1 MATLADELLLDFEGS
16 GSEGEEHGDGFF
28 GEAGLSAGAHA
39 NGNDTAMEEARDE
52 DGDEDND
59 TDMMDGLDGS
69 AVPAADDD
77 DDDDQRAKIEKLQLG
92 GVRDVRA
99 VAGLMKTLTPV
110 LEVSA
115 PVPLQVAPTN
125 SPMSCG
131 KAFTSPSPSNSP
143 DSLPQTLQ
151 KIAHYQSQPA
161 ESRENVGNVED
172 HPEYHLLTQSN
183 GLSTQIDNE
192 IVLVHKFIRDH
203 YSVRFP
209 ELETLITNP
218 LEYAK
223 VVAILGNGPMDSD
236 SIKALQTSTDNPLGA
251 TLKATLDGP
260 SLMIVTVEAT
270 TSKGQ
275 AMPTEQLQRVLQAC
289 EMVIALDKA
298 KKTLTEYVQS
308 RMSIFAPNLTEL
320 IGSLTAAQLLNQAG
334 GLTGLSKTP
343 ACNLP
348 AWGSKKQA
356 SAALA
361 TNVGIRHQGFI
372 FQSPVIR
379 TIPSDI
385 KKQAIKM
392 FANKIVMCARTD
404 CFHQFRDGS
413 EGERLKDECLD
424 RLDKLQQKPLSKGGR
439 ALPAP
444 DDKPSRKRGG
454 RRARKAKEATAMTE
468 LRKAQNR
475 VAFGKEEQEVGYGVG
490 DSTKGMGMIGQRDDG
505 RLRVTQI
512 DNRTRAKLSAKSK
525 GWGGASSLAGG
536 SASSLRG
543 IAGGGGGVTNLS
555 LASSKGLR
563 MSGVGTTLGTGTAAG
578 TVSSLAFTATQG
590 LELVDPKVQAELSRK
605 RKADEDRWFK
615 SGSFTQ
621 VGGGGGGGISND
633 GFKKPGLP
641 PSKRLDTGS
650 TKP

>member
-1 MATLADELLLDFEGS
+1 MSTLADELLQDFEDS
-16 GSEGEEHGDGFF
+16 GSEAGGDEHDDGLFN
-28 GEAGLSAGAHA
+28 EAGFSGGAPA
-39 NGNDTAMEEARDE
+39 NGGDTAMEEVRDE
-52 DGDEDND
+52 DADEDQD
-59 TDMMDGLDGS
+59 ADMMDEADGT
-69 AVPAADDD
+69 ATPAADGDD
-77 DDDDQRAKIEKLQLG
+77 EKANIEKMQLG
-92 GVRDVRA
+92 AVRDVRA

-110 LEVSA
+110 LE
-115 PVPLQVAPTN
+115 
-125 SPMSCG
+125 
-131 KAFTSPSPSNSP
+131 
-143 DSLPQTLQ
+143 

-161 ESRENVGNVED
+161 EAIDNVGSVED

-183 GLSTQIDNE
+183 SLSTQIDNE

-223 VVAILGNGPMDSD
+223 AVAILGNGPMDSE
-236 SIKALQTSTDNPLGA
+236 SIKSLQTSTNNPLGL
-251 TLKATLDGP
+251 TLKSVLDGP

-275 AMPTEQLQRVLQAC
+275 AMSAEQLQRVVQAC
-289 EMVIALDKA
+289 EMVIALDRA

-308 RMSIFAPNLTEL
+308 RMNIFAPNLTAL

-334 GLTGLSKTP
+334 GLTGLSKAP

-424 RLDKLQQKPLSKGGR
+424 RLDKLQQKPLSKGAR

-454 RRARKAKEATAMTE
+454 RRARKAKEATAVTE
-468 LRKAQNR
+468 LAKAQNR
-475 VAFGKEEQEVGYGVG
+475 VAFNKEEQEVGYGAG
-490 DSTKGMGMIGQRDDG
+490 DSTRGMGMIGQRDDG

-525 GWGGASSLAGG
+525 GWGGASSLTSG

-543 IAGGGGGVTNLS
+543 LAGGSGGVSNLS

-563 MSGVGTTLGTGTAAG
+563 TSGVGTTLGSGSATAG

-615 SGSFTQ
+615 SGAFTQ
-621 VGGGGGGGISND
+621 VGGNND
-633 GFKKPGLP
+633 GFKKPELP
-641 PSKRLDTGS
+641 PSKRLNTGS

>member
-1 MATLADELLLDFEGS
+1 M
-16 GSEGEEHGDGFF
+16 
-28 GEAGLSAGAHA
+28 
-39 NGNDTAMEEARDE
+39 
-52 DGDEDND
+52 
-59 TDMMDGLDGS
+59 
-69 AVPAADDD
+69 
-77 DDDDQRAKIEKLQLG
+77 
-92 GVRDVRA
+92 
-99 VAGLMKTLTPV
+99 
-110 LEVSA
+110 
-115 PVPLQVAPTN
+115 
-125 SPMSCG
+125 
-131 KAFTSPSPSNSP
+131 
-143 DSLPQTLQ
+143 Q
-151 KIAHYQSQPA
+151 KIAYYQSQPTD
-161 ESRENVGNVED
+161 STDNIGHVED

-183 GLSTQIDNE
+183 SLSTQIDNE
-192 IVLVHKFIRDH
+192 VVLVHKFIRDH

-223 VVAILGNGPMDSD
+223 VVAILGNGPMDAE
-236 SIKALQTSTDNPLGA
+236 SIKTLQLSTDNPLGV
-251 TLKATLDGP
+251 TLKSVLDGP

-275 AMPTEQLQRVLQAC
+275 AMSPEQLQRVVQAC

-308 RMSIFAPNLTEL
+308 RMNVFAPNLTAL

-334 GLTGLSKTP
+334 GLTGLSKAP

-361 TNVGIRHQGFI
+361 TNVGIRQQGFI
-372 FQSPVIR
+372 FQSPIIR
-379 TIPSDI
+379 GIPSDI

-424 RLDKLQQKPLSKGGR
+424 RLDKLQQKPLSKGAR

-444 DDKPSRKRGG
+444 DDKPARKRGG

-475 VAFGKEEQEVGYGVG
+475 MAFGKEEKEVGYGVG
-490 DSTKGMGMIGQRDDG
+490 DSTKGLGMIGQRDDG
-505 RLRVTQI
+505 RLRATQI
-512 DNRTRAKLSAKSK
+512 DQRTRAKLSAKSK
-525 GWGGASSLAGG
+525 GWGGASSLNAGG
-536 SASSLRG
+536 ATSLRG
-543 IAGGGGGVTNLS
+543 LSGAGAGVGNLS
-555 LASSKGLR
+555 LAASKGLR
-563 MSGVGTTLGTGTAAG
+563 TSGVGTTLGSATGVTAG

-605 RKADEDRWFK
+605 RKAEEDRWFK
-615 SGSFTQ
+615 SGAFTQ
-621 VGGGGGGGISND
+621 VGGGGAGTGGGGGGSD
-633 GFKKPGLP
+633 GVFKKPPLP
-641 PSKRLDTGS
+641 PSKRVDTGA
-650 TKP
+650 TKG

>member
-1 MATLADELLLDFEGS
+1 LL
-16 GSEGEEHGDGFF
+16 
-28 GEAGLSAGAHA
+28 
-39 NGNDTAMEEARDE
+39 R
-52 DGDEDND
+52 
-59 TDMMDGLDGS
+59 
-69 AVPAADDD
+69 
-77 DDDDQRAKIEKLQLG
+77 
-92 GVRDVRA
+92 
-99 VAGLMKTLTPV
+99 
-110 LEVSA
+110 
-115 PVPLQVAPTN
+115 
-125 SPMSCG
+125 
-131 KAFTSPSPSNSP
+131 
-143 DSLPQTLQ
+143 TLQ

-161 ESRENVGNVED
+161 ASIENVGNVED

-183 GLSTQIDNE
+183 NLSTQIDNE
-192 IVLVHKFIRDH
+192 IMLVHKFIRDH

-223 VVAILGNGPMDSD
+223 VVAILGNGPMDSE
-236 SIKALQTSTDNPLGA
+236 SIKSLQLSTDNPLGV
-251 TLKATLDGP
+251 TLKSVLDGP

-275 AMPTEQLQRVLQAC
+275 AMPPEQLQRVIQAC
-289 EMVIALDKA
+289 LMVIELDKA

-308 RMSIFAPNLTEL
+308 RMNIFAPNLTAL

-372 FQSPVIR
+372 YQSPVIR
-379 TIPSDI
+379 SIPTDL

-424 RLDKLQQKPLSKGGR
+424 RLDKLQQKPLSKSHR
-439 ALPAP
+439 PLPAP

-468 LRKAQNR
+468 LAKAANR
-475 VAFGKEEQEVGYGVG
+475 VAFGKEEKEVGYGTG
-490 DSTKGMGMIGQRDDG
+490 DSTRGLGMVGLRDDG

-512 DNRTRAKLSAKSK
+512 DNRTRAKLSAKNK
-525 GWGGASSLAGG
+525 GWGGLASSLSG

-543 IAGGGGGVTNLS
+543 LTTGGATNLS

-563 MSGVGTTLGTGTAAG
+563 TSGVGTTLGSVTAG
-578 TVSSLAFTATQG
+578 TVSSLAFSSGQG
-590 LELVDPKVQAELSRK
+590 LELVDPKVQAELTRK
-605 RKADEDRWFK
+605 RKAEEDRWFK
-615 SGSFTQ
+615 SGAFTQ
-621 VGGGGGGGISND
+621 IGGGQSSND
-633 GFKKPGLP
+633 GFKKPPLP
-641 PSKRLDTGS
+641 PAKRQDTGA
-650 TKP
+650 TKS

>member
-1 MATLADELLLDFEGS
+1 MPI
-16 GSEGEEHGDGFF
+16 
-28 GEAGLSAGAHA
+28 
-39 NGNDTAMEEARDE
+39 NR
-52 DGDEDND
+52 
-59 TDMMDGLDGS
+59 
-69 AVPAADDD
+69 
-77 DDDDQRAKIEKLQLG
+77 
-92 GVRDVRA
+92 
-99 VAGLMKTLTPV
+99 
-110 LEVSA
+110 
-115 PVPLQVAPTN
+115 
-125 SPMSCG
+125 G
-131 KAFTSPSPSNSP
+131 KAFTSIFLSNSP
-143 DSLPQTLQ
+143 DSLPRSLQ
-151 KIAHYQSQPA
+151 KIAYYQSQPA
-161 ESRENVGNVED
+161 GSTDNVGNVED

-183 GLSTQIDNE
+183 SLSTQIDNE
-192 IVLVHKFIRDH
+192 VVLVHKFIRDH

-236 SIKALQTSTDNPLGA
+236 SIKSLQLSKDNPLGV
-251 TLKATLDGP
+251 TLKSVLDGP
-260 SLMIVTVEAT
+260 SLMIVTIEAT

-275 AMPTEQLQRVLQAC
+275 AMSQEQLQRVVEAC

-308 RMSIFAPNLTEL
+308 RMNFFAPNLTAL

-334 GLTGLSKTP
+334 GLTGLSKAP

-361 TNVGIRHQGFI
+361 TNVGIRQQGFI
-372 FQSPVIR
+372 FQSPIVR
-379 TIPSDI
+379 GIPSDI

-404 CFHQFRDGS
+404 CFHQFRNGS

-424 RLDKLQQKPLSKGGR
+424 RLDKLQQKPLSKGQR

-444 DDKPSRKRGG
+444 DEKLSRKRGG
-454 RRARKAKEATAMTE
+454 RRARKAKEATAMTD

-475 VAFGKEEQEVGYGVG
+475 MAFGKEEAEVGYGLG

-512 DNRTRAKLSAKSK
+512 DQRTRAKLSAKSK
-525 GWGGASSLAGG
+525 GWGGASSLASG

-543 IAGGGGGVTNLS
+543 ITGGGVGNLS

-563 MSGVGTTLGTGTAAG
+563 TSGVGTTVGSGNAG

-621 VGGGGGGGISND
+621 VGGSND
-633 GFKKPGLP
+633 GFKKPDLP
-641 PSKRLDTGS
+641 ASKRRDTGA
-650 TKP
+650 TKS

>member
-1 MATLADELLLDFEGS
+1 MSTLADELLQDFEDS
-16 GSEGEEHGDGFF
+16 GSEAGGDEHDDGLYGD
-28 GEAGLSAGAHA
+28 AGLAGPA
-39 NGNDTAMEEARDE
+39 NTNGDDTAMEEVRDE
-52 DGDEDND
+52 DADEEEDA
-59 TDMMDGLDGS
+59 DMADGLDGS
-69 AVPAADDD
+69 ATPGAVGDDD
-77 DDDDQRAKIEKLQLG
+77 DELDAKAKIEKMQLG

-110 LEVSA
+110 LE
-115 PVPLQVAPTN
+115 
-125 SPMSCG
+125 
-131 KAFTSPSPSNSP
+131 
-143 DSLPQTLQ
+143 

-161 ESRENVGNVED
+161 ESTDSIGNVED

-183 GLSTQIDNE
+183 SLSTQIDNE
-192 IVLVHKFIRDH
+192 IVLVHKFIKDH

-218 LEYAK
+218 LEYARA
-223 VVAILGNGPMDSD
+223 VAILGNGPMDSE
-236 SIKALQTSTDNPLGA
+236 SIKALQTSTDNALGQ
-251 TLKATLDGP
+251 TLKSALDGP
-260 SLMIVTVEAT
+260 TLMIVTVEAT

-275 AMPTEQLQRVLQAC
+275 AMSPEQLQRVVQAC
-289 EMVIALDKA
+289 EMIIALDKA

-308 RMSIFAPNLTEL
+308 RMNVFAPNLTAL

-334 GLTGLSKTP
+334 GLIGLSKAP

-413 EGERLKDECLD
+413 EGERLKDDCLD

-454 RRARKAKEATAMTE
+454 RRARKAKEATAMTD

-475 VAFGKEEQEVGYGVG
+475 LAFNKEEQEVGYGVG
-490 DSTKGMGMIGQRDDG
+490 DSTRGLGMIGQRDDG
-505 RLRVTQI
+505 RLRVAQV

-525 GWGGASSLAGG
+525 GWGGASSLSGPG

-543 IAGGGGGVTNLS
+543 VGAGGSGALGNLS

-563 MSGVGTTLGTGTAAG
+563 TSGVGTTLGSGSATAG
-578 TVSSLAFTATQG
+578 TVSSLAFTSTQG

-615 SGSFTQ
+615 SGAFTQ
-621 VGGGGGGGISND
+621 VGGGGANESGSND
-633 GFKKPGLP
+633 TNNGGFKKPDLP
-641 PSKRLDTGS
+641 PTKRVDTGS
-650 TKP
+650 TKS

>member
-1 MATLADELLLDFEGS
+1 MSTLADELLQDFEGS
-16 GSEGEEHGDGFF
+16 GSEAGGDEHDDGFF
-28 GEAGLSAGAHA
+28 GEAGLPGGAHT
-39 NGNDTAMEEARDE
+39 NGEDTAMEEVRDE
-52 DGDEDND
+52 DEGEDAD
-59 TDMMDGLDGS
+59 ADMMDGLDGTGT
-69 AVPAADDD
+69 PAADDD
-77 DDDDQRAKIEKLQLG
+77 DAKAKIEKMQLA
-92 GVRDVRA
+92 GVRDVRT

-110 LEVSA
+110 LEVSRHL
-115 PVPLQVAPTN
+115 PS
-125 SPMSCG
+125 SPQSLPISCG
-131 KAFTSPSPSNSP
+131 KAFTSILRNSP
-143 DSLPQTLQ
+143 DSLPRTLQ

-161 ESRENVGNVED
+161 ESTDNVGNVED

-183 GLSTQIDNE
+183 SLSTQIDNE

-223 VVAILGNGPMDSD
+223 AVAILGNGPMDSE
-236 SIKALQTSTDNPLGA
+236 SIKSLQTSTNNPLGV
-251 TLKATLDGP
+251 TLKAVLDGP

-275 AMPTEQLQRVLQAC
+275 AMSAEQLQRVVQAC

-308 RMSIFAPNLTEL
+308 RMNIFAPNLTAL

-334 GLTGLSKTP
+334 GLTGLSKAP

-413 EGERLKDECLD
+413 EGDRLKDECLD
-424 RLDKLQQKPLSKGGR
+424 RLDKLQQKPLSKGAR

-444 DDKPSRKRGG
+444 DEKLSRKRGG

-468 LRKAQNR
+468 LAKAQNR
-475 VAFGKEEQEVGYGVG
+475 MAFNKEEQEVGYGVG

-505 RLRVTQI
+505 RLRATQI

-525 GWGGASSLAGG
+525 GWGGASSLTSG

-543 IAGGGGGVTNLS
+543 LTGGGGGVSNLS

-563 MSGVGTTLGTGTAAG
+563 TSGVGTSLGSATAG

-615 SGSFTQ
+615 SGAFTQ
-621 VGGGGGGGISND
+621 VGGGGGANND
-633 GFKKPGLP
+633 GFKKPELP
-641 PSKRLDTGS
+641 PSKRRDTGS
-650 TKP
+650 TK

>member
-1 MATLADELLLDFEGS
+1 MSTLADELLQDFESS
-16 GSEGEEHGDGFF
+16 GSEAGGDEHDNDFL
-28 GEAGLSAGAHA
+28 GEAGLSGDARA
-39 NGNDTAMEEARDE
+39 NGGDIAMEEARDE
-52 DGDEDND
+52 DADEDED
-59 TDMMDGLDGS
+59 ADMMDGADGS
-69 AVPAADDD
+69 AAAAAADDENED
-77 DDDDQRAKIEKLQLG
+77 DAKARIENMQLG
-92 GVRDVRA
+92 GVRDVRT

-110 LEVSA
+110 LE
-115 PVPLQVAPTN
+115 
-125 SPMSCG
+125 
-131 KAFTSPSPSNSP
+131 
-143 DSLPQTLQ
+143 

-161 ESRENVGNVED
+161 QSTESVGNVED

-183 GLSTQIDNE
+183 SLSTQIDNE

-223 VVAILGNGPMDSD
+223 AVAILGNGPMDSE
-236 SIKALQTSTDNPLGA
+236 SIKALQSSTDNPLGV
-251 TLKATLDGP
+251 TLKQVLDGP

-275 AMPTEQLQRVLQAC
+275 AMPEEQLQRVIQAC
-289 EMVIALDKA
+289 EMVISLDKA

-308 RMSIFAPNLTEL
+308 RMNIFAPNLTAL

-379 TIPSDI
+379 SIPSDL

-424 RLDKLQQKPLSKGGR
+424 RLDKLQQKPLSKGAR

-490 DSTKGMGMIGQRDDG
+490 DSTRGLGMIGQRDDG
-505 RLRVTQI
+505 RLRVAQI

-525 GWGGASSLAGG
+525 GWGGASSLASG

-543 IAGGGGGVTNLS
+543 LAGGGGAGGVGNLS

-563 MSGVGTTLGTGTAAG
+563 TSGVGTTLGSATAG

-615 SGSFTQ
+615 SGAFTQ
-621 VGGGGGGGISND
+621 VGGGGGGND
-633 GFKKPGLP
+633 GFKKPELP

-650 TKP
+650 TKS

>member
-1 MATLADELLLDFEGS
+1 MSTLADELLQDFEGS
-16 GSEGEEHGDGFF
+16 GSEAGGDEHDDSLF
-28 GEAGLSAGAHA
+28 GEAGLSGRTHA
-39 NGNDTAMEEARDE
+39 NGEDTAMEEVRDE
-52 DGDEDND
+52 DEDADEDA
-59 TDMMDGLDGS
+59 DMMDGPDGN
-69 AVPAADDD
+69 AAPGADVDDD
-77 DDDDQRAKIEKLQLG
+77 DTKAKIEKMQLG
-92 GVRDVRA
+92 GVRDVRS

-110 LEVSA
+110 LE
-115 PVPLQVAPTN
+115 
-125 SPMSCG
+125 
-131 KAFTSPSPSNSP
+131 
-143 DSLPQTLQ
+143 

-161 ESRENVGNVED
+161 ESMNNVGNVED
-172 HPEYHLLTQSN
+172 HPEYHLLTLSN
-183 GLSTQIDNE
+183 SLSTQIDNE
-192 IVLVHKFIRDH
+192 IMLVHKFIRDH

-223 VVAILGNGPMDSD
+223 VVAILGNGPMDSE
-236 SIKALQTSTDNPLGA
+236 SIKSLQASTDNPLGV
-251 TLKATLDGP
+251 TLKSVLDGP

-270 TSKGQ
+270 TSKGR
-275 AMPTEQLQRVLQAC
+275 AMSQEELQRVVQAC

-308 RMSIFAPNLTEL
+308 RMNIFAPNLTAL

-379 TIPSDI
+379 SIPSDL
-385 KKQAIKM
+385 KKQAIRM

-424 RLDKLQQKPLSKGGR
+424 RLDKLQQKPLSKGAR

-475 VAFGKEEQEVGYGVG
+475 VAFGKEEKEVGYGVG
-490 DSTKGMGMIGQRDDG
+490 DSTMGLGMLGLRDDG
-505 RLRVTQI
+505 RLRVAQI
-512 DNRTRAKLSAKSK
+512 DQRTRAKLSAKSK
-525 GWGGASSLAGG
+525 GWGGASSLSGN
-536 SASSLRG
+536 ASSLRG
-543 IAGGGGGVTNLS
+543 LTSGGVSNLS

-563 MSGVGTTLGTGTAAG
+563 TSGVGTTLGSTAG

-590 LELVDPKVQAELSRK
+590 LELVDPKLQAELSRK

-615 SGSFTQ
+615 SGAFTQ
-621 VGGGGGGGISND
+621 IGGGSKDSD
-633 GFKKPGLP
+633 GFKKPPLP
-641 PSKRLDTGS
+641 PSKRLDTGA
-650 TKP
+650 TKTPS

>member
-1 MATLADELLLDFEGS
+1 MSTLADELLQDFEDSGSDAGGDDPQDDFLDDGALSLGADANGDLAMNDDDDEAADPAGGDGDSDGS
-16 GSEGEEHGDGFF
+16 GSG
-28 GEAGLSAGAHA
+28 
-39 NGNDTAMEEARDE
+39 
-52 DGDEDND
+52 
-59 TDMMDGLDGS
+59 DMMDGVVDVTAGRTDEPDE
-69 AVPAADDD
+69 AK
-77 DDDDQRAKIEKLQLG
+77 AKIEKMQLG

-110 LEVSA
+110 LE
-115 PVPLQVAPTN
+115 
-125 SPMSCG
+125 
-131 KAFTSPSPSNSP
+131 
-143 DSLPQTLQ
+143 
-151 KIAHYQSQPA
+151 KIEHYQSKPA
-161 ESRENVGNVED
+161 ESTDIGSVED

-183 GLSTQIDNE
+183 SLSTSIDNE

-223 VVAILGNGPMDSD
+223 VVAILGNGPMDSE
-236 SIKALQTSTDNPLGA
+236 SIKTLQVSTDNPLGV
-251 TLKATLDGP
+251 TLKSVLDGP

-275 AMPTEQLQRVLQAC
+275 AMPQDKLERVVQAC

-308 RMSIFAPNLTEL
+308 RMNIFAPNLTAL

-334 GLTGLSKTP
+334 GLIGLSKAP

-361 TNVGIRHQGFI
+361 TNVGIRQQGFI
-372 FQSPVIR
+372 FQSPILR
-379 TIPSDI
+379 GISNDL
-385 KKQAIKM
+385 KKQAMKM
-392 FANKIVMCARTD
+392 FANKIVMCARCD

-424 RLDKLQQKPLSKGGR
+424 RLDKLHQKPLNKGAR

-454 RRARKAKEATAMTE
+454 RRARKAKEATAMTD

-475 VAFGKEEQEVGYGVG
+475 MAFGKEEKEVGYGVG
-490 DSTKGMGMIGQRDDG
+490 DSTKGLGMIGARDDG
-505 RLRVTQI
+505 RLRVAQI
-512 DNRTRAKLSAKSK
+512 DQRTRARLSAKSK
-525 GWGGASSLAGG
+525 GWGGATSLASG
-536 SASSLRG
+536 SASSLKG
-543 IAGGGGGVTNLS
+543 FGVGGMGNIS

-563 MSGVGTTLGTGTAAG
+563 TSGVGSTVGSTAG
-578 TVSSLAFTATQG
+578 TVSSLAFTPMQG

-605 RKADEDRWFK
+605 RKADEDRYFK
-615 SGSFTQ
+615 GGTFTQ
-621 VGGGGGGGISND
+621 VQGSSAAGSND
-633 GFKKPGLP
+633 GFKKPDLP
-641 PSKRLDTGS
+641 PRKKIDTGA
-650 TKP
+650 TKSSAP

>member
-1 MATLADELLLDFEGS
+1 MSTLADELLQDFEDS
-16 GSEGEEHGDGFF
+16 GSEAGGDEHDDGLFN
-28 GEAGLSAGAHA
+28 EAGLSAGAQA
-39 NGNDTAMEEARDE
+39 NGGDVAMEELRDE
-52 DGDEDND
+52 DADEDQD
-59 TDMMDGLDGS
+59 ADMMDEADGT
-69 AVPAADDD
+69 AAPAADGDD
-77 DDDDQRAKIEKLQLG
+77 EKANIEKMQLG
-92 GVRDVRA
+92 GVRDVRT

-110 LEVSA
+110 LEVSEYRSF
-115 PVPLQVAPTN
+115 PSQSVPI
-125 SPMSCG
+125 SCG
-131 KAFTSPSPSNSP
+131 KAFTSILRNSP
-143 DSLPQTLQ
+143 DSLPRTLQ

-161 ESRENVGNVED
+161 EATDTVGSVED

-183 GLSTQIDNE
+183 SLSTQIDNE

-223 VVAILGNGPMDSD
+223 AVAILGNGPMDSE
-236 SIKALQTSTDNPLGA
+236 SIKSLQTSTDNPLGM
-251 TLKATLDGP
+251 TLKSVLDGP

-275 AMPTEQLQRVLQAC
+275 AMSVEQLQRVVQAC

-308 RMSIFAPNLTEL
+308 RMNIFAPNLTAL

-334 GLTGLSKTP
+334 GLTGLSKAP

-361 TNVGIRHQGFI
+361 TNIGIRHQGFI

-379 TIPSDI
+379 SIPSDI

-424 RLDKLQQKPLSKGGR
+424 RLDKLQQKPLSKGAR

-454 RRARKAKEATAMTE
+454 RRARKAKEATAVTE
-468 LRKAQNR
+468 LAKAQNR
-475 VAFGKEEQEVGYGVG
+475 VAFNKEEQEVGYGTG
-490 DSTKGMGMIGQRDDG
+490 DSTRGMGMIGQRDDG

-525 GWGGASSLAGG
+525 GWGGASSLTSG

-543 IAGGGGGVTNLS
+543 LAGGSGGVSNLS

-563 MSGVGTTLGTGTAAG
+563 TSGVGTTLGSGSATAG

-615 SGSFTQ
+615 NGAFTQ
-621 VGGGGGGGISND
+621 VGGND
-633 GFKKPGLP
+633 GFKKPELP
-641 PSKRLDTGS
+641 PSKKLNTGS

>member
-1 MATLADELLLDFEGS
+1 
-16 GSEGEEHGDGFF
+16 
-28 GEAGLSAGAHA
+28 
-39 NGNDTAMEEARDE
+39 
-52 DGDEDND
+52 
-59 TDMMDGLDGS
+59 
-69 AVPAADDD
+69 
-77 DDDDQRAKIEKLQLG
+77 
-92 GVRDVRA
+92 
-99 VAGLMKTLTPV
+99 
-110 LEVSA
+110 
-115 PVPLQVAPTN
+115 
-125 SPMSCG
+125 
-131 KAFTSPSPSNSP
+131 
-143 DSLPQTLQ
+143 LPRTLQ

-161 ESRENVGNVED
+161 ESIDNIGNVED

-183 GLSTQIDNE
+183 SLSTQIDNE

-223 VVAILGNGPMDSD
+223 AVAILGNGPMDSD
-236 SIKALQTSTDNPLGA
+236 SIKALQTSTDNPLGR
-251 TLKATLDGP
+251 TLKSVLDGP

-275 AMPTEQLQRVLQAC
+275 AMSPEELQRVVQAC
-289 EMVIALDKA
+289 LMVIALDKA

-308 RMSIFAPNLTEL
+308 RMNIFAPNLTAL
-320 IGSLTAAQLLNQAG
+320 IDSLTAAQLLNQAG
-334 GLTGLSKTP
+334 GLTGLSKAP

-379 TIPSDI
+379 TIPSDL

-413 EGERLKDECLD
+413 EGERLKDDCLD
-424 RLDKLQQKPLSKGGR
+424 RLDKLQQKPLSKGAR

-468 LRKAQNR
+468 LGKAQNR

-490 DSTKGMGMIGQRDDG
+490 DSTKGMGMVGQRDDG
-505 RLRVTQI
+505 RLRATQI

-525 GWGGASSLAGG
+525 GWGGASSLTSG

-543 IAGGGGGVTNLS
+543 LAGGPGGGVGNFS

-563 MSGVGTTLGTGTAAG
+563 TSGVGTTLGSATAANAAG

-590 LELVDPKVQAELSRK
+590 LSLVDPKVQAELSRK

-615 SGSFTQ
+615 SGAFTQ
-621 VGGGGGGGISND
+621 VGGGGGSSGGGND
-633 GFKKPGLP
+633 GFKKPMLP
-641 PSKRLDTGS
+641 PSKRVDTGS
-650 TKP
+650 TKS

>member
-1 MATLADELLLDFEGS
+1 MSTLADELLLDFEGS
-16 GSEGEEHGDGFF
+16 GSEAGDDHDDGFF
-28 GEAGLSAGAHA
+28 GEAGLSGGAQA
-39 NGNDTAMEEARDE
+39 NGDDTAMEEARDE
-52 DGDEDND
+52 DADEDQD
-59 TDMMDGLDGS
+59 ADMMDGDA
-69 AVPAADDD
+69 AVGGDEDEK
-77 DDDDQRAKIEKLQLG
+77 AKIEKMQLG

-110 LEVSA
+110 LE
-115 PVPLQVAPTN
+115 
-125 SPMSCG
+125 
-131 KAFTSPSPSNSP
+131 
-143 DSLPQTLQ
+143 

-161 ESRENVGNVED
+161 TNSIGNVED

-183 GLSTQIDNE
+183 SLSTQIDNE
-192 IVLVHKFIRDH
+192 IMLVHKFIRDH

-209 ELETLITNP
+209 ELETLINNP

-223 VVAILGNGPMDSD
+223 VVAILGNGPMDSE
-236 SIKALQTSTDNPLGA
+236 SIKALQVSTDNPLGV
-251 TLKATLDGP
+251 TLKSVLDGP

-275 AMPTEQLQRVLQAC
+275 AMSPEQLQRVVQAC
-289 EMVIALDKA
+289 EMVISLDKA

-308 RMSIFAPNLTEL
+308 RMNIFAPNLTAL

-334 GLTGLSKTP
+334 GLTGLSKAP

-356 SAALA
+356 SAGLA

-379 TIPSDI
+379 TVPTDL

-392 FANKIVMCARTD
+392 FANKIVLCARTD

-413 EGERLKDECLD
+413 EGERLKDDCLD
-424 RLDKLQQKPLSKGGR
+424 RIDKLQQKPLSKGGR

-454 RRARKAKEATAMTE
+454 RRARKAKEATAVTE
-468 LRKAQNR
+468 LAKAQNR

-490 DSTKGMGMIGQRDDG
+490 DSTRGMGMIGQRDDG
-505 RLRVTQI
+505 RLRATQI

-525 GWGGASSLAGG
+525 GWGGASSLNSGQ
-536 SASSLRG
+536 ASSLRG
-543 IAGGGGGVTNLS
+543 FAGPGGATNIS

-563 MSGVGTTLGTGTAAG
+563 TSGVGTSLGSATAG

-590 LELVDPKVQAELSRK
+590 LELVDPKVQAEMSRK

-621 VGGGGGGGISND
+621 TVIPKSGPGPSWTQKGGGIKSTVRTD
-633 GFKKPGLP
+633 VRGSGFFAVG
-641 PSKRLDTGS
+641 
-650 TKP
+650 